1 MKRSFVIILLILSAL
16 SLSSQKDP
24 EAIKILDKFS
34 STASAAPS
42 VSMKFSLV
50 TNDQAEGTTKSVDG
64 SIVFKKDKY
73 RLDLEDN
80 IIWFNG
86 EVLWSYLPSEK
97 EVTINKPDR
106 KDNSFQARPSSVFS
120 IYKKGYKIRL
130 IDEKTDSY
138 LIDLYPEDL
147 NTDYI
152 RLRLKI
158 GKPSSDLKS
167 VEYKYKNGVIVTLSV
182 KEYDLKQKPDDSMFV
197 YPSDQ
202 YKGVEVVDMR

>member
-130 IDEKTDSY
+130 IDEKIDSY